1 MDSAKLNSEL
11 KKNILT
17 PLYLFIAKDTYIAN
31 SYINLIKQKIEG
43 DFKELNI
50 YDFEAKYVDPSEV
63 ISVCYTLPVMA
74 QKRLV
79 VIRDKNITTYSELC
93 DILISYAQDCS
104 ETTTLI
110 VKTDSIKKNSR
121 LYKAFDQ
128 YGKIVT
134 CDKMKRD
141 QLSKWIQNR
150 FAKYGFKIERDALI
164 ALMESGDYF
173 DKDSEIDLG
182 FYVNEIDKLVQYHDK
197 KQTIVLDT
205 VDKVSS
211 NNIDKDIF
219 RLIDDLFSGNLNSAY
234 EQMYHLTYNKVVPQ
248 IIIASIA
255 RNARNICICQS
266 LSAEGKSEASIAKQ
280 CSIHPYAV
288 KKAIAIGKRFSVLD
302 AKNALLVLNQIDV
315 KLKTGLLGSE
325 EALALLIE
333 DIGTKKFLLAR
344 GVE

>member
-1 MDSAKLNSEL
+1 M
-11 KKNILT
+11 
-17 PLYLFIAKDTYIAN
+17 
-31 SYINLIKQKIEG
+31 KQKIEG

-50 YDFEAKYVDPSEV
+50 YDVEAKYTDPSEV
-63 ISVCYTLPVMA
+63 VSVCYTLPVMA
-74 QKRLV
+74 SKRLV

-93 DILISYAQDCS
+93 DILISYAEDPS
-104 ETTTLI
+104 ETTALI
-110 VKTDSIKKNSR
+110 IKTDSIKKNLR
-121 LYKAFDQ
+121 LYKTFDQ

-134 CDKMKRD
+134 CDKMKRE

-164 ALMESGDYF
+164 ALIESGDYF

-197 KQTIVLDT
+197 KQMIVLDT
-205 VDKVSS
+205 VNKVSS
-211 NNIDKDIF
+211 SNIDKDIF

-266 LSAEGKSEASIAKQ
+266 LSAEGKSEASIANQ
-280 CSIHPYAV
+280 WSIHPYAV
-288 KKAIAIGKRFSVLD
+288 KKAIAIGKRFSVSD
-302 AKNALLVLNQIDV
+302 AKNTLLVLNQIDV

-333 DIGTKKFLLAR
+333 DIGTKKFLLA
-344 GVE
+344 GGSQ